1 MKHLSP
7 LAAFILA
14 AFIIISCGKDDPK
27 PVSKLVG
34 TWTGVSSQTIINV
47 GGKTYKQYL
56 IDELGLSEDEATEF
70 NELVEQLLTLTGF
83 FSEVE
88 FKADGTWHGVTKYD
102 NGVQTIDLDVSG
114 KWTLTADEKTMTL
127 TSSAQPGVEKHATIT
142 ELTDTNLT
150 LEAPG
155 DEIDYPDGMEPGP
168 ITTTKVIA
176 KFTRK
181 K

>member
-1 MKHLSP
+1 MKHLTRI
-7 LAAFILA
+7 AAFLFAVSIFVA
-14 AFIIISCGKDDPK
+14 CDKKEDPK

-56 IDELGLSEDEATEF
+56 IDQGFTEDEAEEF
-70 NELVEQLLTLTGF
+70 NALVEELLTLTGF

-88 FKADGTWHGVTKYD
+88 FKADGTWHGVTKFQ
-102 NGVQTIDLDVSG
+102 NIDLDVTG
-114 KWTLTADEKTMTL
+114 KWTLSSDEKSLTL
-127 TSSAQPGVEKHATIT
+127 TNTAQPGVEKHATIT
-142 ELTDTNLT
+142 ELTETNLT
-150 LEAPG
+150 MEAPG
-155 DEIDYPDGMEPGP
+155 DEIDYPAGAEPGP

-176 KFTRK
+176 KLTRK